1 MIVRMMKKII
11 LSCLVSLFC
20 LWAQAQGISF
30 AQGNWKE
37 VQALAAQENKPI
49 FLDVYTSWCGP
60 CKMMA
65 NKVFTQKEAGDYFNA
80 HFINYKIDAE
90 KGEGI
95 DIAKKYQ
102 VNSYPTCL
110 FLTPDGKL
118 VSSFVGAKDVKAL
131 LKEGDKALKNYLILP
146 ELETLKSE
154 YDQGNRQKDF
164 LKNYCI
170 KREEFGDKGGNPVYD
185 YVQLLS
191 DEELFQKENARWIQ
205 TLDIYDAA
213 LLKRWVDVLQANIP
227 LKSKKEV
234 TSLNNAIMKAL
245 STFIQQ
251 ATGGNQREM
260 FEQLMELK
268 ESMNQLSASNNDN
281 GVSASMGGGIS
292 YLATEQIRLSFY
304 NKNRCDKEFA
314 DVFLGYLQQKM
325 LEHPTDSLIKNSN
338 EEEQTYSRLMK
349 SDSISAADKKEIKQG
364 RDLMKMFNGVKFQL
378 LAATLYNAASHYWE
392 LNQPADDALKAQYL
406 TWLNFFYALHRTS
419 EIAIP
424 VAEKMK
430 ELGAVSE
437 ARRVLE
443 DLLAFL
449 SLQEDMGTEIEKV
462 KKVLNAI

>member
-1 MIVRMMKKII
+1 MMIRMMRKVI
-11 LSCLVSLFC
+11 LSCMASLLC
-20 LWAQAQGISF
+20 LWVHAQGISF
-30 AQGNWKE
+30 TQGNWKE
-37 VQALAAQENKPI
+37 VQALAAQENKAI

-80 HFINYKIDAE
+80 NFINYKIDAE

-95 DIAKKYQ
+95 EIAKKYQ
-102 VNSYPTCL
+102 ISSYPTCL

-131 LKEGDKALKNYLILP
+131 LKEGGKALKNYQLLP
-146 ELETLKSE
+146 ELEALKSD

-164 LKNYCI
+164 LKDYCI
-170 KREEFGDKGGNPVYD
+170 KRENFGDKGGKPVFD
-185 YVQLLS
+185 YVSLLD
-191 DEELFQKENARWIQ
+191 DEELLQKENARWIQ
-205 TLDIYDAA
+205 SLDIYDAG
-213 LLKRWVDVLQANIP
+213 LLKRLVEVLETSVP

-234 TSLNNAIMKAL
+234 TPLNNAVMKAL

-251 ATGGNQREM
+251 ATGDNQREM
-260 FEQLMELK
+260 FEQLISLK
-268 ESMNQLSASNNDN
+268 ERMNTLSTSNNDN

-292 YLATEQIRLSFY
+292 YLATEQIQLSFY
-304 NKNRCDKEFA
+304 NKNRYDKEFT

-338 EEEQTYSRLMK
+338 EEEQTYNRLMK
-349 SDSISAADKKEIKQG
+349 SDSISAEDKKEIKQG
-364 RDLMKMFNGVKFQL
+364 RDLMKMFNGVKSQL

-392 LNQPADDALKAQYL
+392 LNRPADDTLKDRYI
-406 TWLNFFYALHRTS
+406 TWLNFFYALHRTG

-424 VAEKMK
+424 VSEKLK

-437 ARRVLE
+437 ARRILE

-449 SLQEDMGTEIEKV
+449 ALQEETEADVEKV
-462 KKVLNAI
+462 KKVLDTI

>member
-1 MIVRMMKKII
+1 
-11 LSCLVSLFC
+11 
-20 LWAQAQGISF
+20 
-30 AQGNWKE
+30 
-37 VQALAAQENKPI
+37 
-49 FLDVYTSWCGP
+49 
-60 CKMMA
+60 
-65 NKVFTQKEAGDYFNA
+65 
-80 HFINYKIDAE
+80 
-90 KGEGI
+90 
-95 DIAKKYQ
+95 
-102 VNSYPTCL
+102 
-110 FLTPDGKL
+110 
-118 VSSFVGAKDVKAL
+118 
-131 LKEGDKALKNYLILP
+131 
-146 ELETLKSE
+146 
-154 YDQGNRQKDF
+154 
-164 LKNYCI
+164 
-170 KREEFGDKGGNPVYD
+170 
-185 YVQLLS
+185 
-191 DEELFQKENARWIQ
+191 
-205 TLDIYDAA
+205 
-213 LLKRWVDVLQANIP
+213 
-227 LKSKKEV
+227 
-234 TSLNNAIMKAL
+234 
-245 STFIQQ
+245 
-251 ATGGNQREM
+251 
-260 FEQLMELK
+260 
-268 ESMNQLSASNNDN
+268 
-281 GVSASMGGGIS
+281 VSASMGGGIS

-314 DVFLGYLQQKM
+314 DVFLGYLQQKLM
-325 LEHPTDSLIKNSN
+325 EHPTDSMIKNSN